1 MPQMGTTGSWWLSLL
16 ACVVLLATPP
26 PAVAAG
32 AAYLLRPDRVWNGV
46 EDASHAGWAVLVRDG
61 VIVAAGPEHG
71 IDAGDA
77 QVVDLPGSTLV
88 PGLVDLHSHLFLHPY
103 NEASWNDQVL
113 KEPEAYRTIEA
124 ARHARDT
131 LLAGF
136 TTLRD
141 LGTEGAGY
149 ADVSVQR
156 AIDEGMIPG
165 PRLFVATRAIV
176 ATDSYGPG
184 PRGFRPDIDLP
195 GGAQEASGADA
206 VIAAVREQAG
216 HGADWIKV
224 YADYRVGADGSSQ
237 PTFTPAELKALVE
250 AAHLSGRPVAAH
262 SATDAGMRMAVDAG
276 VDSIEHGYGGSA
288 ATFRRMRE
296 RGVAYLPTL
305 TAVESTEEY
314 FNHYVPGSPPTPRML
329 EAGRAF
335 RAARAA
341 GVTIGCGS
349 DVGVFRHGDNWRE
362 PAWMV
367 RLGMTP
373 VEALRACT
381 SVAAKILR
389 QQDRFG
395 RIAPG
400 LRADLA
406 AFEGDPT
413 VDIQALRNPAFVM
426 KDGVVYRVPGTAATP

>member
-216 HGADWIKV
+216 TAPT
-224 YADYRVGADGSSQ
+224 GSRCMR
-237 PTFTPAELKALVE
+237 TTA
-250 AAHLSGRPVAAH
+250 
-262 SATDAGMRMAVDAG
+262 SA
-276 VDSIEHGYGGSA
+276 
-288 ATFRRMRE
+288 
-296 RGVAYLPTL
+296 P
-305 TAVESTEEY
+305 TAVRNRRSR
-314 FNHYVPGSPPTPRML
+314 PPNSRRWSKRRTCR
-329 EAGRAF
+329 AGRSPRTAPPMPACAW
-335 RAARAA
+335 RSTPGWTASNTATAAARRRSDECANAA
-341 GVTIGCGS
+341 S
-349 DVGVFRHGDNWRE
+349 
-362 PAWMV
+362 
-367 RLGMTP
+367 
-373 VEALRACT
+373 
-381 SVAAKILR
+381 
-389 QQDRFG
+389 
-395 RIAPG
+395 
-400 LRADLA
+400 
-406 AFEGDPT
+406 PT
-413 VDIQALRNPAFVM
+413 CRP
-426 KDGVVYRVPGTAATP
+426 